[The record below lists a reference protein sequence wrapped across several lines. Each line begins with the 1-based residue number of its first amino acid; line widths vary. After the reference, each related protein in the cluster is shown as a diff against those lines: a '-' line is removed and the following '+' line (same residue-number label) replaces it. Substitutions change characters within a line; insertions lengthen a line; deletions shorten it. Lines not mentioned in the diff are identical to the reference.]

1 MAEPNKQK
9 ALQVHV
15 PEHLRGAVSAN
26 IVRVTTTNQ
35 GEVILDFV
43 FAHPQDIQQ
52 DGSQVGT
59 LISRVILPL
68 NVARDLH
75 TILNSH
81 LGKVKSE

>member
-1 MAEPNKQK
+1 MAEVKK
-9 ALQVHV
+9 KRSVQVHV
-15 PEHLRGAVSAN
+15 PEHLRGAASAN
-26 IVRVTTTNQ
+26 IVRITTTNQ

-43 FAHPQDIQQ
+43 FAHPHDVQQ
-52 DGSQVGT
+52 DGTQVGT
-59 LISRVILPL
+59 LVSRVILPL

>member
-1 MAEPNKQK
+1 MAEVKKQR
-9 ALQVHV
+9 AIQVHV
-15 PEHLRGAVSAN
+15 PEHLRSAVSAN
-26 IVRVTTTNQ
+26 IVRVTTTTQ
-35 GEVILDFV
+35 GEVIIDFV

-59 LISRVILPL
+59 LVSRVILSL

>member
-1 MAEPNKQK
+1 MAEPQK
-9 ALQVHV
+9 SKAIQVHV
-15 PEHLRGAVSAN
+15 PEHLSGAVSAN
-26 IVRVTTTNQ
+26 VVRVTTTNQ

-52 DGSQVGT
+52 DGGKVGT
-59 LISRVILPL
+59 LVSRVILSL

-75 TILNSH
+75 TILNNH